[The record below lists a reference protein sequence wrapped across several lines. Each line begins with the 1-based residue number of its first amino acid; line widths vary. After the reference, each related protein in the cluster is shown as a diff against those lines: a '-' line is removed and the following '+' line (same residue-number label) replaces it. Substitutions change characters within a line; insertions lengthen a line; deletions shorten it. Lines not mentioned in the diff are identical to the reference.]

1 MRAPLEHLESSTPM
15 GAGEGAVYVLIAGA
29 LVGLGALAGYA
40 KASFTNSKK
49 EKERKDAELTQLRRN
64 NRPHNQHTKRTN

>member
-15 GAGEGAVYVLIAGA
+15 GAGEGAVYVLMAGA

-40 KASFTNSKK
+40 KASFSNARK
-49 EKERKDAELTQLRRN
+49 EKKQKEDELARLKRSTRA
-64 NRPHNQHTKRTN
+64 HNQRNPRN

>member
-29 LVGLGALAGYA
+29 LIGMGALVGYA
-40 KASFTNSKK
+40 KASFTYSKE
-49 EKERKDAELTQLRRN
+49 EKEREKAELEQLKRER
-64 NRPHNQHTKRTN
+64 RPHNQRSQRN